1 LSKDITPILEG
12 WDHEPDELQVRLI
25 AGDDGREKMQVRL
38 DLGLFQMEL
47 NGRPDGRRPR
57 DFESLLDLHEARA
70 RERGGDYTLDEPD
83 CVALMREGVQYYH
96 RYIALFHLRRYDLV
110 ARDTSRNLRLFAFV
124 VAHAP
129 RSSDRLQFDQ
139 YRPYVTL
146 IRARAL
152 ALQALD
158 RGDHR
163 AALSFIDEG
172 IAGLRA
178 FLRDYDRQDQE
189 DEMPELTF
197 LTGWRAEVDRERP
210 VGPAERLE
218 QQLARAVAAE
228 EFEEAARLRDQLRRL
243 RDAEAGAPSRPS

>member
-1 LSKDITPILEG
+1 MSKDITPILQG
-12 WDHEPDELQVRLI
+12 WDHDPDELQVRLV
-25 AGDDGREKMQVRL
+25 AGVDGRDKLQVRL

-47 NGRPDGRRPR
+47 DGRPDGRRPR
-57 DFESLLDLHEARA
+57 GFESLLGLHEARA
-70 RERGGDYTLDEPD
+70 RDAGDAYTLDEAE

-96 RYIALFHLRRYDLV
+96 RYVALFHIRRYDLV
-110 ARDTSRNLRLFAFV
+110 ARDTTRNLRLFAFV

-129 RSSDRLQFDQ
+129 READRLQFDQ

-158 RGDHR
+158 RDDHR
-163 AALSFIDEG
+163 AALAAIDDG

-178 FLRDYDRQDQE
+178 FLRDHDRQDQE
-189 DEMPELTF
+189 EGMPELNF
-197 LTGWRAEVDRERP
+197 LTHWRAEIDRERP

-218 QQLARAVAAE
+218 RQLARAVAAE